1 MAEGGVFYF
10 AACFEPKFIGLNAFK
25 ISAGHILNADCIDSR
40 FAVTFT
46 LQLCELWKDNICSSS
61 PAVA

>member
-46 LQLCELWKDNICSSS
+46 LQLCEL
-61 PAVA
+61 